1 MLNRS
6 DEIARA
12 VLQGAREL
20 SNNFTRFAQVDA
32 EHAIGPLAHG
42 AEEAARTL
50 SDADK
55 GFRGEL
61 ELDAGAGGVERLASA
76 DTGAPVLVARSS
88 FDKGGSADGFAGI
101 GEGEMVSF
109 TPREVKSIPLKGAD
123 GRVIGTAF
131 PSKPTDE
138 KGVPAWASS
147 EMDVGGIKAKGS
159 DFAVVPAHEI
169 PPPTGEEGRWFDYG
183 EPQSAP
189 WVDDIMTS
197 GRLPIYAWAHANPEQ
212 FVVSVNKGSRL
223 RPKWMNLH
231 IDGETYGRLLSA
243 DKHFAQAAGENP
255 GASVV
260 MLSCESALE
269 TGLPG
274 GSAARA
280 AAERLHQDG
289 AVAGNIYGANGDVI
303 LPDTDNNLAQLAV
316 VQHHNAAGE
325 PLPLFEKFPAPSS
338 GDSVS

>member
-1 MLNRS
+1 MLIRS
-6 DEIARA
+6 GEIARA
-12 VLQGAREL
+12 ALQAARDV
-20 SNNFTRFAQVDA
+20 SNSITRLARADA
-32 EHAIGPLAHG
+32 EHGIGPIARK
-42 AEEAARTL
+42 AEDAAQRF

-61 ELDAGAGGVERLASA
+61 DAGGGSAERLASA
-76 DTGAPVLVARSS
+76 DSGASVLIARSS
-88 FDKGGSADGFAGI
+88 SEKSGSAGGFAGI
-101 GEGEMVSF
+101 GEGKMVSF

-147 EMDVGGIKAKGS
+147 EIDVAGIKAKGS

-169 PPPTGEEGRWFDYG
+169 PPPTGEGGRWFDYG
-183 EPQSAP
+183 EPQDAP
-189 WVDDIMTS
+189 WIDDIMTS

-212 FVVSVNKGSRL
+212 FVVSVNKGSWL

-231 IDGETYGRLLSA
+231 IDGETYGRLLST
-243 DKHFAQAAGENP
+243 DKHFAQAAGANP

-260 MLSCESALE
+260 MLSCESA
-269 TGLPG
+269 LPG

-289 AVAGNIYGANGDVI
+289 AVTGNIYGANGDVI
-303 LPDTDNNLAQLAV
+303 LPNTDNNNLAQLAV
-316 VQHHNAAGE
+316 VQKYDAAGT
-325 PLPLFEKFPAPSS
+325 PLPLFEQFPAP
-338 GDSVS
+338 